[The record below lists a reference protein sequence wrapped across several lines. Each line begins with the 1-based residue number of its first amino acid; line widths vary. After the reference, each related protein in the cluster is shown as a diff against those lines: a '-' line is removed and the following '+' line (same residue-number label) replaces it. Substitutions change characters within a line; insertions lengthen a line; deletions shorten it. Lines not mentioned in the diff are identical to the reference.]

1 MNLEVRGFTAG
12 YGSNPIIFDVN
23 ATFRGGDVSAI
34 IGPNGAGKSTLVK
47 AIFGQANLF
56 EGQVLLD
63 DEEVPQI
70 VAAALVERGVAYVPQ
85 LANVFAS
92 LTVKENL
99 EVGTYVRSGYA
110 LEKVFELFPDL
121 KAVLGKHAGKL
132 SGGQR
137 NMLAVARALMSDPG
151 VLLLDEAT
159 AGLSPLLSNRLWE
172 HLLLLAKEGIAVV
185 IVEQNVSAALY
196 HADRVL
202 LLTSGRVRVE
212 GPAKELAASGDIDR
226 LFLEAS
232 QDVQSGVR
240 ISEETDTTEVAVG
253 HDTTSRQA

>member
-1 MNLEVRGFTAG
+1 MNLEIKGFTAG
-12 YGSNPIIFDVN
+12 YGSSPIIFDVD
-23 ATFRGGDVSAI
+23 ATFRGGDVTAI
-34 IGPNGAGKSTLVK
+34 IGPNGAGKSTLIK
-47 AIFGQANLF
+47 AVFGQATLF
-56 EGQVLLD
+56 GGEVLLD
-63 DEEVPQI
+63 DVAVPRI
-70 VAAALVERGVAYVPQ
+70 DAMAMVERGVAYVPQ

-99 EVGTYVRSGYA
+99 EIGTYVRSGYA
-110 LEKVFELFPDL
+110 IDKIFTLFPDL
-121 KAVLGKHAGKL
+121 KTVMGKHAGKL

-202 LLTSGRVRVE
+202 LLTSGRVRIE
-212 GPAKELAASGDIDR
+212 GQASELASSGDIDR

-232 QDVQSGVR
+232 SDRQADEQPSGHANDM
-240 ISEETDTTEVAVG
+240 EAMVG
-253 HDTTSRQA
+253 HETTAQ